1 MHPTTILSITRY
13 TLSLGFVEP
22 QIVGS
27 RVDGMC
33 ARGGGGSGSK
43 PI

>member
-1 MHPTTILSITRY
+1 MHPTILQITRY